1 MTSVFFGM
9 KELLFISIYDG
20 EKYYTDKF
28 SMEEAKNFDNNKR
41 FTLLSQGY
49 DVETYE
55 KLFYELKEDILLK
68 IDLPKI
74 FGSELKLRK
83 NTYRRKKI
91 LLKNILMWNGN
102 HK

>member
-28 SMEEAKNFDNNKR
+28 SMEEAKDFDNNKR
-41 FTLLSQGY
+41 STLLSQGF

-55 KLFYELKEDILLK
+55 MLFYELKEKVL
-68 IDLPKI
+68 
-74 FGSELKLRK
+74 SR
-83 NTYRRKKI
+83 NRNA
-91 LLKNILMWNGN
+91 KNIWERAEIAEEYLQEKKDLAKEYLNVEW
-102 HK
+102 KS

>member
-41 FTLLSQGY
+41 FTLLSQG
-49 DVETYE
+49 TM
-55 KLFYELKEDILLK
+55 
-68 IDLPKI
+68 
-74 FGSELKLRK
+74 LKLMK
-83 NTYRRKKI
+83 NYF
-91 LLKNILMWNGN
+91 MS
-102 HK
+102 

>member
-41 FTLLSQGY
+41 FTLLIQGY
-49 DVETYE
+49 DV
-55 KLFYELKEDILLK
+55 
-68 IDLPKI
+68 
-74 FGSELKLRK
+74 
-83 NTYRRKKI
+83 
-91 LLKNILMWNGN
+91 
-102 HK
+102 